1 MQRYVPSKAV
11 LQHLRQIKPAGCL
24 FDLDGLLLDTEPLHS
39 RAWAASIEHFGAH
52 VPEGLLLELR
62 GRNRF
67 DNAAAVIK
75 KLNLQISSE
84 ELLAIQQPISQ
95 SLVSNAQPMPGARE
109 LVELCHKKNIPMAIA
124 TSSGM
129 QAVLVK
135 LKPHPWLESIKV
147 RVHGDD
153 ANIDR
158 GKPAPDLFIEAA
170 KQLNVD
176 PKNCWAFEDSPAGAT
191 AAFAAGCEVFVLPA
205 PGLNA
210 KDYPEK
216 SIILETLFNV
226 PI

>member
-1 MQRYVPSKAV
+1 MAMSVITGGQSPLQGCLNSYLTDKPSVVKAKKQEKMQRYVTSNAV
-11 LQHLRQIKPAGCL
+11 LQHLRQTKPAGCL
-24 FDLDGLLLDTEPLHS
+24 FDLDG
-39 RAWAASIEHFGAH
+39 
-52 VPEGLLLELR
+52 
-62 GRNRF
+62 
-67 DNAAAVIK
+67 
-75 KLNLQISSE
+75 
-84 ELLAIQQPISQ
+84 
-95 SLVSNAQPMPGARE
+95 SNAQPMPGARE